1 MFQHIVLLVFS
12 IICIAIPIYW
22 FAYNYNI
29 RTHIK
34 GKVTECVYNDK
45 NELTTIR
52 FTYIYNGKLYG
63 PYDDTNP
70 SLLSTC
76 TKDAP
81 YDVVID
87 TNFPNHYS
95 TTPTLDTVTSVFL
108 TTQLLLGIVLAV
120 VYYKL
125 TASSAV
131 KSV

>member
-12 IICIAIPIYW
+12 IICIAIPVYW

-29 RTHIK
+29 RTSVK
-34 GKVTECVYNDK
+34 GKVVECVYNDK

-63 PYDDTNP
+63 PYNDTNP
-70 SLLSTC
+70 GLLTTC
-76 TKDAP
+76 TRDSP
-81 YDVVID
+81 YDVLID
-87 TNFPNHYS
+87 ANFPDHYS

-108 TTQLLLGIVLAV
+108 TTQLLLGLVLAV

-125 TASSAV
+125 AH
-131 KSV
+131 